1 MNENEWFY
9 STAIT
14 TLTHP
19 EREKLILALN
29 FYGIELSQLVLDTI
43 RYSSSTPPSPIIFV
57 RQNSKLFLFMFPG
70 FEPTSKELHAQD
82 LLDIIELSCL

>member
-19 EREKLILALN
+19 EREKLILALD
-29 FYGIELSQLVLDTI
+29 FYGIEIPPLVSDTI
-43 RYSSSTPPSPIIFV
+43 SHFSLSLLAPIIFT
-57 RQNSKLFLFMFPG
+57 RQNGKLLLIMFPG
-70 FEPTSKELHAQD
+70 FEPISKELHTQD
-82 LLDIIELSCL
+82 LLEIIALSCV